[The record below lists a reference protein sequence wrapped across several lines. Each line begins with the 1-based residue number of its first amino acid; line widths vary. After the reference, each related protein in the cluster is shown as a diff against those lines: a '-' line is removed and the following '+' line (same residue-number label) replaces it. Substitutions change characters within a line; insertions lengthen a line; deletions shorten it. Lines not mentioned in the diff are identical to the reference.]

1 MLINSFIQIQLCP
14 VRSGIEV
21 GGGRLDAA
29 GGGAGLLPLIG
40 RECGLLRLFCSGFC
54 IHSFAGAGTVFG
66 GALALSFEAR
76 FGGLTTALV
85 ASGAFASS
93 LLLL

>member
-1 MLINSFIQIQLCP
+1 
-14 VRSGIEV
+14 
-21 GGGRLDAA
+21 
-29 GGGAGLLPLIG
+29 
-40 RECGLLRLFCSGFC
+40 LFCPGFC
-54 IHSFAGAGTVFG
+54 IHSFAGAGTVFR
-66 GALALSFEAR
+66 GALALGFEAR